1 MAQLHPLR
9 IAVAGAGAIGQAHIA
24 AIGAQA
30 DCRLSAIVDPAPAAR
45 ELAQRAGVPLWRD
58 LGELIAHDR
67 PDAVVLATPNRLHAP
82 QAAQCMHARL
92 PILLEKPVTSTVA
105 VQAFASH
112 ATRGFA
118 VEDTVAINLRFASGA
133 LGSFLL
139 SDTAASARSWEQ
151 TSQENKAY
159 ASYEDE
165 DCYLV
170 AGTFGSLAIPS
181 MRLKTYASAGQ
192 RSWNEPFDLDVAAV
206 EREDPLVRQMAH
218 FAQVARGLAQP
229 LVSVYDGLRNLQ
241 ITEAIAEAAHT
252 GAAVETPVA

>member
-45 ELAQRAGVPLWRD
+45 ELAQRAGVPLWPD

-105 VQAFASH
+105 EAQRLAAL
-112 ATRGFA
+112 AER
-118 VEDTVAINLRFASGA
+118 SGA
-133 LGSFLL
+133 RVLVGHHRAHSPIMARAAALIAQGRLG
-139 SDTAASARSWEQ
+139 R
-151 TSQENKAY
+151 
-159 ASYEDE
+159 
-165 DCYLV
+165 LV
-170 AGTFGSLAIPS
+170 A
-181 MRLKTYASAGQ
+181 
-192 RSWNEPFDLDVAAV
+192 V
-206 EREDPLVRQMAH
+206 
-218 FAQVARGLAQP
+218 
-229 LVSVYDGLRNLQ
+229 
-241 ITEAIAEAAHT
+241 T
-252 GAAVETPVA
+252 GAALFYKPDAYFEEGPWRREADRKSTRLNSSHLVISYAVFCLKKKTVKIS

>member
-92 PILLEKPVTSTVA
+92 PILLEKPVTATVI
-105 VQAFASH
+105 VLDVMWIWNDFLLPLLMVNGSP
-112 ATRGFA
+112 ATRTLVLAAYNFVGQLNTKWHYALAAMVLALLPSVVFFILLQKYI
-118 VEDTVAINLRFASGA
+118 VEGV
-133 LGSFLL
+133 
-139 SDTAASARSWEQ
+139 
-151 TSQENKAY
+151 
-159 ASYEDE
+159 
-165 DCYLV
+165 V
-170 AGTFGSLAIPS
+170 AGSIKG
-181 MRLKTYASAGQ
+181 
-192 RSWNEPFDLDVAAV
+192 
-206 EREDPLVRQMAH
+206 
-218 FAQVARGLAQP
+218 
-229 LVSVYDGLRNLQ
+229 
-241 ITEAIAEAAHT
+241 
-252 GAAVETPVA
+252 